1 MENLKINKKAGLKD
15 EYKITSIAG
24 GYIVERYIIN
34 EGKDMVKLTELQ
46 AELTLDFGTP
56 ERDYF
61 YANENARIY
70 GSFTIPVDYDREN
83 LNNPKNKKF
92 VFQADTFWA
101 DPKVVGRRI
110 LASPYQPF
118 PAILLS
124 NYDTEKG
131 VIIGSLSQ
139 EVFYHNFELE
149 HRGGKLLVKI
159 FSSLKDIAYRE
170 LQPSEELVDIFYIGE
185 TDKASDI
192 NHIFDGYTEVLRN
205 YLKDNQGAKENNRHT
220 MIWDSWNDG
229 IYRDVNEE
237 MLVEEAK
244 AIRQYFPNVEWFQ
257 LDDGYSAYCEKD
269 VDLDAHGL
277 GVAYEGDKG
286 IDKVK
291 FPNGLKGYTDKIKA
305 IGLKPAI
312 WIGGFC
318 PIKTKIY
325 KEKKDWFIDYTYR
338 VDFTQPLDVSKP
350 EVRDY
355 MTYALDK
362 LVTESGFEGVKHDFW
377 SYAFEDK
384 HDLLDRK
391 EKSGYEWREWWH
403 KELRKR
409 VGDGYLETGC
419 DVSMGNPFIG
429 KYFNNYRFG
438 LDIGAGDW
446 RRVTTTMFWAVSI
459 LSNHTGDLFIP
470 NSDSIGLLP
479 GLNDTDFTFVVNFQI
494 ITRTLVEISGRF
506 SKKDLSK
513 SRLAVLQRAT
523 KYLNN
528 GENVFFANFDYRK
541 TGMNLPNIIYIKSIF
556 DQENSPENVR
566 TVAIFNA
573 GEEPKEVKF
582 NVADIGLADEKY
594 IIQNVWSGEKVK
606 SKGIKVI
613 LQPHESRLYII
624 AQ

>member
-1 MENLKINKKAGLKD
+1 
-15 EYKITSIAG
+15 
-24 GYIVERYIIN
+24 
-34 EGKDMVKLTELQ
+34 
-46 AELTLDFGTP
+46 
-56 ERDYF
+56 
-61 YANENARIY
+61 
-70 GSFTIPVDYDREN
+70 
-83 LNNPKNKKF
+83 
-92 VFQADTFWA
+92 
-101 DPKVVGRRI
+101 
-110 LASPYQPF
+110 
-118 PAILLS
+118 
-124 NYDTEKG
+124 
-131 VIIGSLSQ
+131 
-139 EVFYHNFELE
+139 
-149 HRGGKLLVKI
+149 
-159 FSSLKDIAYRE
+159 
-170 LQPSEELVDIFYIGE
+170 
-185 TDKASDI
+185 
-192 NHIFDGYTEVLRN
+192 
-205 YLKDNQGAKENNRHT
+205 
-220 MIWDSWNDG
+220 
-229 IYRDVNEE
+229 
-237 MLVEEAK
+237 
-244 AIRQYFPNVEWFQ
+244 
-257 LDDGYSAYCEKD
+257 
-269 VDLDAHGL
+269 
-277 GVAYEGDKG
+277 
-286 IDKVK
+286 
-291 FPNGLKGYTDKIKA
+291 
-305 IGLKPAI
+305 
-312 WIGGFC
+312 
-318 PIKTKIY
+318 
-325 KEKKDWFIDYTYR
+325 
-338 VDFTQPLDVSKP
+338 
-350 EVRDY
+350 